1 MFADPVELRRL
12 SSSLRRILCG
22 REKEEEQEEIGLAR
36 VKSVTGS
43 QRSGYLSK
51 EESFNL
57 FWDPSDTS
65 EVKYQGSTI

>member
-1 MFADPVELRRL
+1 MSADPVELRRL

-22 REKEEEQEEIGLAR
+22 RKKEEEQKEIEWTR

-43 QRSGYLSK
+43 QRSSSLSK

-57 FWDPSDTS
+57 F
-65 EVKYQGSTI
+65 